1 MRINLIL
8 SGVRDFD
15 LLALLQHEQY
25 QLGKEIRR
33 ALRMYVRGDIHRILL
48 PDVRGAPQTVSTEQR
63 RVSITLNDRLD
74 ADVIAWIEGIQAGC
88 KSTAIKSVFRNM
100 LEAPYLVG
108 MDRMR
113 ERAGRLYE
121 AKKSGRKRRRNH
133 RNNRRKKHRPSM
145 SRNSRTMMSLIY
157 SAMRSLEIDK

>member
-74 ADVIAWIEGIQAGC
+74 ADVIAWIAGIQTGC

-113 ERAGRLYE
+113 GRAGRLYE
-121 AKKSGRKRRRNH
+121 TKKKRQKTEAQPSEQPPEKASAVHEQEQQNDDEFDLFSDAFVG
-133 RNNRRKKHRPSM
+133 NR
-145 SRNSRTMMSLIY
+145 
-157 SAMRSLEIDK
+157 

>member
-1 MRINLIL
+1 MRIKLLL

-25 QLGKEIRR
+25 QLGKEIGR
-33 ALRMYVRGDIHRILL
+33 ALRMYVRNDTHSIPL
-48 PDVRGAPQTVSTEQR
+48 PDVRGAPQAVSTEHR

-113 ERAGRLYE
+113 EGAGRLHE
-121 AKKSGRKRRRNH
+121 AKKKRQKTKTQPSEQPPEKASAVHEQEQQNDDEFDLFSDAFVG
-133 RNNRRKKHRPSM
+133 NR
-145 SRNSRTMMSLIY
+145 
-157 SAMRSLEIDK
+157 

>member
-74 ADVIAWIEGIQAGC
+74 ADVIAWIAGIQAGR

-113 ERAGRLYE
+113 GRAGRLYE
-121 AKKSGRKRRRNH
+121 TKKKRQKTEAQPSEQPPEKASAVHEQEQQNDDEFDLFSDAFVG
-133 RNNRRKKHRPSM
+133 NR
-145 SRNSRTMMSLIY
+145 
-157 SAMRSLEIDK
+157 

>member
-33 ALRMYVRGDIHRILL
+33 ALRMYVRGDIHSILL
-48 PDVRGAPQTVSTEQR
+48 PDVRGAPQMVSTEHR

-113 ERAGRLYE
+113 EGAGRLHE
-121 AKKSGRKRRRNH
+121 AKKKRQKTKTQPSEQPPEKASAVHEQEQQNDDEFDLFSDAFVG
-133 RNNRRKKHRPSM
+133 NR
-145 SRNSRTMMSLIY
+145 
-157 SAMRSLEIDK
+157 

>member
-33 ALRMYVRGDIHRILL
+33 ALRMYVPGVTYTAFCFQMCGGWRR
-48 PDVRGAPQTVSTEQR
+48 RRVSTEQR

-108 MDRMR
+108 MDRY
-113 ERAGRLYE
+113 EGESRA
-121 AKKSGRKRRRNH
+121 AV
-133 RNNRRKKHRPSM
+133 
-145 SRNSRTMMSLIY
+145 
-157 SAMRSLEIDK
+157 